1 MKKVIHDLTGQRFGR
16 LVVIGVDDRNTR
28 KTYYYCQC
36 DCGTVKSIRSDGLL
50 SGAVQSCGCLHKEVA
65 TENVQ
70 QNHKHK
76 MSRTRPYEIWQ
87 GMKRRCYNP
96 NDARYDRYG
105 GRGITIC
112 DEWREDFSAFYS
124 WALANGY
131 ADNLT
136 IDRID
141 NNKGYSPDN
150 CRWADAE
157 TQCRN
162 RSSNIKITIGN
173 ATKTLTEWCEIFEI
187 DYRVVQS
194 RYHNNKFRGID
205 DLFKPA
211 RQFRGNREQHP
222 EP

>member
-28 KTYYYCQC
+28 KTYYYCRC

-87 GMKRRCYNP
+87 GMKKRCYNP

-105 GRGITIC
+105 GRGITVC

-187 DYRVVQS
+187 DYTTVRA
-194 RYHNNKFRGID
+194 RYNNNKFRGID
-205 DLFKPA
+205 DLFKPI